1 MPAGRAPVPP
11 AGAEVEQ
18 VPVRLRLRYSK
29 EGKIRFTSQRDVAR
43 MWERALRRG
52 GLPVAWS
59 EGFSP
64 RPLLSFGLALP
75 TGAASLGEY
84 VDVRLEPR
92 AAWPTGDRP
101 AGGAP
106 LGGGAVPDPPA
117 ELRREMLGAL
127 EHGGGDLARLLTPL
141 MPEGITVQASAL
153 VHHATGSLQHE
164 VSSCDWEM
172 EVHGVAP
179 RELTARV
186 ERLLGSKSVVVRRER
201 KGRPVE
207 DDLRPGIRTLTVVA
221 DGTGGSAGG
230 QARCRLRAELA
241 TRPRGVRP
249 GELLEVLGTGV
260 VLDRACRTHQ
270 WIERDGERREPL
282 GMGGELPEPSGPPV
296 RERAS

>member
-1 MPAGRAPVPP
+1 MD
-11 AGAEVEQ
+11 
-18 VPVRLRLRYSK
+18 VPVRLRLRYAK
-29 EGKIRFTSQRDVAR
+29 QGKIRFTSQRDVAR
-43 MWERALRRG
+43 MWERALRRS

-84 VDVRLEPR
+84 VDVRLEPGS
-92 AAWPTGDRP
+92 AGPGSGGGSAGSAP
-101 AGGAP
+101 AGPAPGDVPTPSGTADPGA
-106 LGGGAVPDPPA
+106 D
-117 ELRREMLGAL
+117 LRREAL
-127 EHGGGDLARLLTPL
+127 EALERGGRGLAALLTPL

-164 VSSCDWEM
+164 VTSCDWDM

-186 ERLLGSKSVVVRRER
+186 ERLLGSESVVVRRER

-207 DDLRPGIRTLTVVA
+207 DDLRPGLRTLAVVA
-221 DGTGGSAGG
+221 DGAGISAGG

-249 GELLEVLGTGV
+249 GELLEVLGAGL

-270 WIERDGERREPL
+270 WIERDGQRWEPL
-282 GMGGELPEPSGPPV
+282 STDGELPAPSGPPV